1 MDFNISYV
9 INVEKYDFFYT
20 VDRRNEREL
29 DEEDKKIN
37 KLIHT
42 LQGKLSSYI

>member
-1 MDFNISYV
+1 MIYYN
-9 INVEKYDFFYT
+9 

-29 DEEDKKIN
+29 DEEDKRIN

-42 LQGKLSSYI
+42 LQGKLSFYI